1 MVVYLNKKPISP
13 VVFLA
18 PLAGI
23 TDLPF
28 RNLVSSFGAGLVVS
42 EMIASQEMVQAKQ
55 GVREKAELGFGSD
68 HTAVQLAG
76 REAYWMSEAAK
87 MAQDNGAQLIDI
99 NMGCPAKK
107 VVNGYSGS
115 ALLKDLDHALTLI
128 DAVVAAV
135 SVPVTLKTRLGW
147 DDQIRNAPDLAR
159 RAEGAGIAMITIHG
173 RTRCQFYKGKA
184 DWVAI
189 ADVSQAVDIP
199 VIANGDITTYDDI
212 DRCLEESGADG
223 VMIGRGSYGRPW
235 FLSHA
240 AHYRRTGER
249 LMVPD
254 LTTRIG
260 LIERHYAAMLDFYG
274 YDLAVRNAR
283 KHFKWYL
290 RDIPGGAATANAIN
304 RTDDPATVVRLLRA
318 LADTSDL
325 AKAA

>member
-1 MVVYLNKKPISP
+1 
-13 VVFLA
+13 
-18 PLAGI
+18 
-23 TDLPF
+23 
-28 RNLVSSFGAGLVVS
+28 
-42 EMIASQEMVQAKQ
+42 
-55 GVREKAELGFGSD
+55 
-68 HTAVQLAG
+68 
-76 REAYWMSEAAK
+76 

-199 VIANGDITTYDDI
+199 VIANGDITNDQTA
-212 DRCLEESGADG
+212 RTAMQSAQF
-223 VMIGRGSYGRPW
+223 GRRG
-235 FLSHA
+235 
-240 AHYRRTGER
+240 
-249 LMVPD
+249 
-254 LTTRIG
+254 
-260 LIERHYAAMLDFYG
+260 
-274 YDLAVRNAR
+274 
-283 KHFKWYL
+283 
-290 RDIPGGAATANAIN
+290 
-304 RTDDPATVVRLLRA
+304 
-318 LADTSDL
+318 
-325 AKAA
+325 